1 MPRPVTK
8 KQIPASAMQR
18 ESGLWKQV
26 REGLKK
32 TKRQILPT
40 RLETWALP
48 GVPDVLF
55 CDEKGNFHLVEL
67 KFCNGNKVGLRP
79 HQVSF
84 LTRHQHSSSWILVK
98 HQKINSKDYRILLFK
113 AEEAVNL
120 VMEGLKGS
128 TPVAEFQGPFVDW
141 DSLFRVL
148 AP

>member
-1 MPRPVTK
+1 
-8 KQIPASAMQR
+8 
-18 ESGLWKQV
+18 
-26 REGLKK
+26 
-32 TKRQILPT
+32 
-40 RLETWALP
+40 LP
-48 GVPDVLF
+48 GVPDVLL

-120 VMEGLKGS
+120 GMEGLKGS

-141 DSLFRVL
+141 DGLFRVL

>member
-1 MPRPVTK
+1 
-8 KQIPASAMQR
+8 
-18 ESGLWKQV
+18 
-26 REGLKK
+26 
-32 TKRQILPT
+32 
-40 RLETWALP
+40 LP
-48 GVPDVLF
+48 GVPDVLL

-120 VMEGLKGS
+120 VMDGLKGS

-141 DSLFRVL
+141 DGLFRVL

>member
-1 MPRPVTK
+1 MR
-8 KQIPASAMQR
+8 R

-26 REGLKK
+26 REGLKR
-32 TKRQILPT
+32 TKREILPT

-48 GVPDVLF
+48 GVPDVLL

-84 LTRHQHSSSWILVK
+84 LTRHKHASTWILVK
-98 HQKINSKDYRILLFK
+98 HQKINQKDFRILLFK
-113 AEEAVNL
+113 GEAAVDL
-120 VMEGLKGS
+120 VMDGLKGS
-128 TPVAEFQGPFVDW
+128 TEVAEFEGPFVDW
-141 DSLFRVL
+141 DGLFRII